1 MVLHMQEAK
10 SLYLK
15 MANIQLNQ
23 KNTSANKS
31 RGVSLDCLM
40 KKRLMKTFLL
50 LTIIGILILIGFL
63 RCPLRYFFG
72 IPCPFCGMTRAFLSV
87 LQGNF
92 YAAFYYH
99 PLWPVVAIGLVFC
112 TLYNLKIIQLS
123 DKFINYSSF
132 VLGLLFLG
140 CFMIRHLINSP
151 IVQIQK

>member
-63 RCPLRYFFG
+63 RCPLRSALY
-72 IPCPFCGMTRAFLSV
+72 SV
-87 LQGNF
+87 L
-92 YAAFYYH
+92 YT
-99 PLWPVVAIGLVFC
+99 I
-112 TLYNLKIIQLS
+112 
-123 DKFINYSSF
+123 
-132 VLGLLFLG
+132 
-140 CFMIRHLINSP
+140 
-151 IVQIQK
+151 